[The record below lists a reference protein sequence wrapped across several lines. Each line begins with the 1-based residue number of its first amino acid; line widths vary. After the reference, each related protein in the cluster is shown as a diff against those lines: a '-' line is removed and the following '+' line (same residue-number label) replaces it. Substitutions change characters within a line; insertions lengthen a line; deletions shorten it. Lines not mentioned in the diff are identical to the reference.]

1 MTRNQWLVT
10 IGAVV
15 VVSLLA
21 VACVAFLAIGMLAD
35 RGADTTASGPAAQPP
50 TEVTAEI
57 REEPEQPPSSNRES
71 SPDQESSAAEE
82 PAPTTTTPTEPAE
95 PQERRQGGTL
105 TLVGPDPTTLDP
117 HLVTDFDSATYIVEI
132 FSGLVN
138 LNPDLEVVPDLAK
151 DWDTD
156 DSGTVYT
163 FYLREDAQFHDGKPV
178 TAQDFKWSFERA
190 LDPAT
195 GSTVSSLYLNEIVG
209 AMDKLNDDA
218 DEVEGIRVIDDNTLE
233 ITIDAPKA
241 YFLAKLTYPTAFV
254 LDQENVESGGDTW
267 TDQPNG
273 TGPFRLSE
281 YSLGEEIVLESHPL
295 YYGETEPA
303 LQRVRYLLSGGSA
316 MIMYESGDIDATPVG
331 LADIERVLDPT
342 EPLNDELTVVA
353 PTLSTFYVGLNSD
366 VPPFDDPNIRQ
377 ALNYA
382 IDKEVL
388 ANVVF
393 RRTIVPAE
401 GILPPKMPG
410 YNAEH
415 DVYDFDVER
424 AKELIAES
432 KYGSVDDLP
441 DITLT
446 TSGGGAEP
454 GIVATAVIGM
464 LEQNLGIEVAVELVE
479 SAVFYSE
486 VGEGNYQM
494 FVLGWSADYPD
505 PQDFLDIMFHS
516 ESKNNHVNYSNPD
529 VDSLLEEARVEQDHE
544 QRMALYQEA
553 ERMIV
558 EDGPWIPL
566 FHSAEYWLTKPYVK
580 GMIYPPAVVPRLKYV
595 WLDQ

>member
-1 MTRNQWLVT
+1 MTRNQWLLT

-35 RGADTTASGPAAQPP
+35 QGADSTASEPAAQPA
-50 TEVTAEI
+50 TEVTAEV
-57 REEPEQPPSSNRES
+57 REEPAGSSGSAQEDPSSSREDASTEQPV
-71 SPDQESSAAEE
+71 
-82 PAPTTTTPTEPAE
+82 PAEPAE
-95 PQERRQGGTL
+95 SQARQEGGTL
-105 TLVGPDPTTLDP
+105 TLVGADPATLDP

-132 FSGLVN
+132 FSGLVS
-138 LNPDLEVVPDLAK
+138 LDPDLEIIPDLAT
-151 DWDTD
+151 DWEID

-163 FYLREDAQFHDGKPV
+163 FHLREDAQFHDGKPV

-195 GSTVSSLYLNEIVG
+195 GSTVSSLYLNDIVG
-209 AMDKLNDDA
+209 ATDKLEGRA
-218 DEVEGIRVIDDNTLE
+218 DEVEGVQVIDDHTLQ

-241 YFLAKLTYPTAFV
+241 YFLAKLTYPTGFV
-254 LDQENVESGGDTW
+254 LDQANVESGGETW

-273 TGPFRLSE
+273 TGAFRLRE
-281 YSLGEEIVLESHPL
+281 YRLGEEIVLERNKF
-295 YYGETEPA
+295 YYGEPKPA
-303 LQRVRYLLSGGSA
+303 LQRVDYLLAGGSA

-342 EPLNDELTVVA
+342 DPLNDELTVVA
-353 PTLSTFYVGLNSD
+353 PTLSTFYVGLNNSI
-366 VPPFDDPNIRQ
+366 PPFDDPKIRQ
-377 ALNYA
+377 AFNYA
-382 IDKEVL
+382 IDRDIL

-393 RRTIVPAE
+393 RQSRVPAE

-410 YNAEH
+410 YNPDL
-415 DVYDFDVER
+415 DVYDFDIER
-424 AKELIAES
+424 AKALIEES
-432 KYGSVDDLP
+432 SYGSIDNLP

-446 TSGGGAEP
+446 TSGGGSEP

-464 LEQNLGIEVAVELVE
+464 LEQYLGLEVSVELVE
-479 SAVFYSE
+479 SAVYFSE

-505 PQDFLDIMFHS
+505 PQDFLDIMFYS
-516 ESKNNHVNYSNPD
+516 ESANNHINYSNPE
-529 VDSLLEEARVEQDHE
+529 VDQLLEEARVEQDFDA
-544 QRMALYQEA
+544 RMALYQEV

-566 FHSAEYWLTKPYVK
+566 FHNAEYWLTKPYVQ

-595 WLDQ
+595 WREQ